1 MCNLKVRVVKGVSM
15 DKYKED
21 IIAISDAIFDLNE
34 VEFETLESAKL
45 ISDYLEK
52 EGFRVEYQS
61 DILKAAFVAT
71 YGEEKPVVAI
81 LGEYDALDG
90 LGHAC
95 GHNLLGTGA
104 LAAVLQ
110 VRDQMKGQ
118 GTIVYMGCPAEE
130 SGYGKSYMVKQGL
143 FDDVDVAL
151 TWHPHY
157 KTEVWSRPS
166 LAVQQTFYHFTGVA
180 SHAALA
186 PEKGRSALDGAELM
200 NIGVNYLREHVSD
213 DVRLHYAYLDV
224 GGQSANIVQASAS
237 LSYFVRA
244 KDQETLDLVQKRV
257 DDIAKGAALMSGI
270 EVEYSRA
277 SACQAFKANKV
288 ISNLFKEVLEIEEA
302 CDFDRVEAVS
312 TDVGDVSQVIPVAQV
327 FIACEPYPYPM
338 HSQEWVANGKS
349 KMAHDGIFKAGDV
362 LAKVALRIIEE
373 EGLVEKIYAE
383 TI

>member
-1 MCNLKVRVVKGVSM
+1 M

-45 ISDYLEK
+45 ISDYLEN

-71 YGEEKPVVAI
+71 YGEGKPVVAI

-166 LAVQQTFYHFTGVA
+166 LAVQQTFYHFTGIA
-180 SHAALA
+180 SHAAFA

-270 EVEYSRA
+270 EVAYSRA

-302 CDFDRVEAVS
+302 CDFDRVETVS

-338 HSQEWVANGKS
+338 HSQEWVDNGKS

-362 LAKVALRIIEE
+362 LAQVALRIIEE

>member
-1 MCNLKVRVVKGVSM
+1 M

-71 YGEEKPVVAI
+71 YGEGKPVVAI

-224 GGQSANIVQASAS
+224 GGRSANIVQASAS

-257 DDIAKGAALMSGI
+257 DDIAKGAALMTGI

-277 SACQAFKANKV
+277 SACKAFKANKV

-349 KMAHDGIFKAGDV
+349 KMAHDGIFKAGEV
-362 LAKVALRIIEE
+362 LAQVALRIIEE